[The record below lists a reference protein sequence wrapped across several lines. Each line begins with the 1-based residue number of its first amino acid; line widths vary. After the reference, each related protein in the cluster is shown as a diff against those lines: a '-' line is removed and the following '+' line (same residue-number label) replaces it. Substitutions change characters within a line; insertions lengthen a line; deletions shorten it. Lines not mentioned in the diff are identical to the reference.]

1 MVCQDIPLILS
12 LLLLYSMLE
21 LLEHVSEQKT
31 LEAAATSEW
40 KSDRFQAKRKAYAEV
55 GKHCE
60 ILKPSKFSL
69 TL

>member
-1 MVCQDIPLILS
+1 
-12 LLLLYSMLE
+12 MLE

-31 LEAAATSEW
+31 SEAAATSEW
-40 KSDRFQAKRKAYAEV
+40 KSDRFQAKRKAHAEV